1 MKDRFE
7 RAINYLRISVTDRC
21 NLRCMYCMPVKGLSL
36 LPREEVLRYEEIV
49 RVVRIAIRLGFRKFR
64 LTGGEPLV
72 RKGIVELVERL
83 AHLNEDL
90 SLAMTTNGVLLS
102 EYARPLKAA
111 GLDRINVSLD
121 TLDRAKYRRIT
132 GFDAFEQVMAG
143 IREASAAGFEPLKI
157 NVVAMRGINDDE
169 VGDFVRLTQERFE
182 VRFIELMPFR
192 AEAWSDRYLSGAEIR
207 DEIGKHFHLRRTD
220 EGTKAGP
227 AKMYYAEDWPGR
239 IGFIE
244 PISSSFCTACNRL
257 RLTADGF
264 LKPCLLSDKEVDLKT
279 PLRTGAADEDI
290 AELFERTVLEKP
302 RGHRL
307 EEHRIPVRAMAQVG
321 G

>member
-7 RAINYLRISVTDRC
+7 RTISYLRISVTDRC
-21 NLRCMYCMPVKGLSL
+21 NLRCMYCMPVEGISL
-36 LPREEVLRYEEIV
+36 LRHEEVLRYEEIV
-49 RVVRIAIRLGFRKFR
+49 RLVRIAVGLGFRKFR

-72 RKGIVELVERL
+72 RKGVVELVERL

-90 SLAMTTNGVLLS
+90 SLAMTTNGALLS

-121 TLDRAKYRRIT
+121 TLDREKYRKIT
-132 GFDAFEQVMAG
+132 GFDAFGQVMAG
-143 IREASAAGFEPLKI
+143 IREASAAGFEPVKI

-169 VGDFVRLTQERFE
+169 VGDFVRMTQEGFE

-192 AEAWSDRYLSGAEIR
+192 REGWSDRYLSGAEVR
-207 DEIGKHFHLRRTD
+207 DEIAKRFRLQRTD
-220 EGTKAGP
+220 EGTEAGP
-227 AKMYYAEDWPGR
+227 AKMYRAEDWPGR

-264 LKPCLLSDKEVDLKT
+264 LKPCLLSDREVDLKT

-290 AELFERTVLEKP
+290 AELFEHTVLEKP

-307 EEHRIPVRAMAQVG
+307 REHKISRRAMAQVG